1 MNQVAP
7 RQDDNFIRCYS
18 RFSRSVFKMVNRY
31 VDNPDIAEEL
41 MQDIYLKLY
50 QRSVPLDPD
59 HPTTGA
65 YLLTIARNAA
75 FDHIKNMKRQVAVHS
90 FANIEEIES
99 NDPDLLQLDNYVIN
113 GEIISTLHDVI
124 ESLPSDEK
132 EVILERVFLNKQIC
146 QIARE
151 RRSSTYLTG
160 KLLRSAMR
168 VIRTRMQPYF
178 AE

>member
-1 MNQVAP
+1 MNQAAV

-18 RFSRSVFKMVNRY
+18 RFSRSVFNTVNRY
-31 VDNPDIAEEL
+31 VNNPDIAEEL

-50 QRSVPLDPD
+50 QRSTHLDPD

-75 FDHIKNMKRQVAVHS
+75 YDHLKNMKREMAVCGT
-90 FANIEEIES
+90 ANIEEIES
-99 NDPDLLQLDNYVIN
+99 RDPAFMHLDNCAID

-124 ESLPSDEK
+124 ESLPADEK
-132 EVILERVFLNKQIC
+132 EVILERIFQNKQIC

-151 RRSSTYLTG
+151 RRLSLYLTG
-160 KLLRSAMR
+160 KLLRKAMYA
-168 VIRTRMQPYF
+168 IRIKMQAYF
-178 AE
+178 TE